1 MASPT
6 ETTGNSSASDGTP
19 VGEAEPDDAA
29 AARNDP
35 GQPSTA
41 TPSSTS
47 ASPDTATTSTTAASP
62 STAASPRR
70 SGWRRVTSL
79 QVFSA
84 VLVAALLL
92 QRPLAAALDGT
103 SVRIAA
109 TVFVA
114 VCVQALPFLVLGVV
128 LSGLIAAFVSP
139 AALGRLLPK
148 RAVFAVPA
156 AGLAG
161 AVLPGCECAS
171 VPVARRLIGQG
182 LPDAAALTFLLAA
195 PAINPVVLVATAVAF
210 PGEPAMVAGRF
221 GGSLATAVVMGW
233 LWSRFGRPEWIA
245 ARVRQRVQ
253 PGSGGARWWVFLET
267 ARHDLVGA
275 GGFLVLGGL
284 SSAVLNVAVP
294 ASWLEGLAGHLLLG
308 IVVMALLAV
317 LLALCSEADAFVAA
331 SLGALPL
338 LPRLVFLVVGPAVD
352 VKLFALQAGTFG
364 RGFAAR
370 FAPTTLVV
378 ATVCGT
384 VAGLL
389 ALGGAR

>member
-1 MASPT
+1 MSAVASPT
-6 ETTGNSSASDGTP
+6 GTTGNSSAP
-19 VGEAEPDDAA
+19 APAA
-29 AARNDP
+29 GLGASVSSSASAGP
-35 GQPSTA
+35 GI
-41 TPSSTS
+41 S
-47 ASPDTATTSTTAASP
+47 ASPGDSVGSNASTSPATAASP
-62 STAASPRR
+62 PRV
-70 SGWRRVTSL
+70 GWRRISSL

-92 QRPLAAALDGT
+92 QRPLAEALDGT

-139 AALGRLLPK
+139 AALGRLLPR

-221 GGSLATAVVMGW
+221 GGSLATAVLMGW

-245 ARVRQRVQ
+245 ARVRHRVH

-267 ARHDLVGA
+267 ARHDLVAA

-294 ASWLEGLAGHLLLG
+294 TSWLEGLAGHLLLG

-317 LLALCSEADAFVAA
+317 LLALCSEADAFVVA
-331 SLGALPL
+331 SLGSLPL

-352 VKLFALQAGTFG
+352 VKLFALQSGTFG